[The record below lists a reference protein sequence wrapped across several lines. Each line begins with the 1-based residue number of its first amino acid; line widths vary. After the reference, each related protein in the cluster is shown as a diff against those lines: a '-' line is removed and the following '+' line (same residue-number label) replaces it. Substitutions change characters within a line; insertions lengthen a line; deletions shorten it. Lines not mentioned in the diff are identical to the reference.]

1 MSDFLPSPDV
11 SVPPSEDSTDRVK
24 RSTVAFPYIS
34 LDEAIGTVSVVHEKS
49 GRECELA
56 QLAAWLGTTV
66 TSSKFRSTVS
76 AARMFGLVDRHAK
89 TVSLTELGAA
99 IIDPDQREQAAV
111 EAFLRV
117 PLYRE
122 VYDIY
127 SERLLPGDSGFEKEL
142 EKLGVTE
149 KSAAKARQVL
159 QRSASHAG
167 FFQSG
172 RDRLVRPAS
181 APAQRQADVSS
192 GNQAPTPVEEE
203 PDTSVSATEPSGPTD
218 PLLRGLW
225 SKLPSSGAYSAA
237 EQKQWLEMAKLALQM
252 VYGSGETEPQ
262 SASLTA
268 SESGKG
274 TATEDTATAFAEPNS
289 A

>member
-1 MSDFLPSPDV
+1 MSDFSAALGDSSP
-11 SVPPSEDSTDRVK
+11 PIAETADRVK
-24 RSTVAFPYIS
+24 RSTVAFPYIA
-34 LDEAIGTVSVVHEKS
+34 LDEVVGMASTLHEKA

-66 TSSKFRSTVS
+66 TSSKFRSTIS

-89 TVSLTELGAA
+89 TIALTELGTE
-99 IIDPDQREQAAV
+99 IIDPDRRDKAAV
-111 EAFLRV
+111 DAFLRV

-122 VYDIY
+122 VYDAY
-127 SERLLPGDSGFEKEL
+127 SEKLLPGDAGFEKEL

-172 RDRLVRPAS
+172 RDRLVKPAS
-181 APAQRQADVSS
+181 TSVRRQPDASS
-192 GNQAPTPVEEE
+192 GEQPPIAAENGPDTPTQAEE
-203 PDTSVSATEPSGPTD
+203 PPGPRD

-225 SKLPSSGAYSAA
+225 SKLPADGSFSATKQA
-237 EQKQWLEMAKLALQM
+237 QWLEMAKLALQM
-252 VYGSGETEPQ
+252 VYGSGESEAQ
-262 SASLTA
+262 SASSTA
-268 SESGKG
+268 AEPKRDAGDEE
-274 TATEDTATAFAEPNS
+274 AVEVFAEPRS

>member
-1 MSDFLPSPDV
+1 MSDASATASDSP
-11 SVPPSEDSTDRVK
+11 PPSVEAADRAK
-24 RSTVAFPYIS
+24 RSTVAFPYIA
-34 LDEAIGTVSVVHEKS
+34 LDEVVGMVSAVHENA

-56 QLAAWLGTTV
+56 QLAAWLDTTV
-66 TSSKFRSTVS
+66 TSSKFRSTIS
-76 AARMFGLVDRHAK
+76 AGRMFGLVDRHAK
-89 TVSLTELGAA
+89 TIALTELGAA

-117 PLYRE
+117 PLYRD

-127 SERLLPGDSGFEKEL
+127 SERLLPGDPGFEKEL

-167 FFQSG
+167 FFHSG
-172 RDRLVRPAS
+172 RDRLVKPAS
-181 APAQRQADVSS
+181 TSAQRKPDASS
-192 GNQAPTPVEEE
+192 GDQPPTDAENRPDTPTQAEE
-203 PDTSVSATEPSGPTD
+203 PTGPTD

-225 SKLPSSGAYSAA
+225 SKLPSDGPFSAT
-237 EQKQWLEMAKLALQM
+237 EQGQWLEMAKLALQM
-252 VYGSGETEPQ
+252 VYGSEEADTQ
-262 SASLTA
+262 SASLA
-268 SESGKG
+268 AAEPRRGAG
-274 TATEDTATAFAEPNS
+274 EQGGAAAFAEPRS